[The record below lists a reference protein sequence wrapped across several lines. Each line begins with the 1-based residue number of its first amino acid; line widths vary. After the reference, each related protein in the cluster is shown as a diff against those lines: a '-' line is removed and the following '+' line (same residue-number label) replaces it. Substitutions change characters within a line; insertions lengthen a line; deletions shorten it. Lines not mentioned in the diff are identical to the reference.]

1 MCEPYCESEYCNNNA
16 FICHNKNNMNECEGG
31 QVKRRKKNPACP
43 YDLPDGSKCTKT
55 KQYSPDNPHRYCRE
69 HFIAWSRDNAH
80 AGVVTAEST
89 TNLGFHHVHN
99 DGAPFAGDV
108 LVESTSVVPDPSIND
123 DASNVESLSEPSAV
137 STLVIG
143 TESHDENFGATS
155 AGDLTAVSTS
165 IGETNT
171 TTTDDAPTIND
182 EVEQNESMHTTSIG
196 ETNTTTTDDAPNIN
210 DEVEQ
215 NESMH
220 TQTFR
225 VADIPAAIGTSHTV
239 ATISAPATAINQEL
253 ILSSIERFVQNGFG
267 RIEATLTEMR
277 RSVENLQS
285 KFNELQ
291 QIRDRQRVN
300 ETQAHSPPT
309 ISTASDDQDRNIR
322 APTISRGVNINAGL
336 INNGATCYLNA
347 YLQIIASL
355 PFVPECLSQPPPV
368 SAEIYPLYFSFAT
381 VISSMVRQD
390 ETRTIV
396 DPTNFI
402 VEFLR
407 ACQNFNYGFQSFD
420 QRKLNDCKCIIQH
433 DGRLLTLEHYFNN
446 C

>member
-171 TTTDDAPTIND
+171 TTTDDAP
-182 EVEQNESMHTTSIG
+182 
-196 ETNTTTTDDAPNIN
+196 NIN

-309 ISTASDDQDRNIR
+309 ISTASDDQDRIIR

>member
-1 MCEPYCESEYCNNNA
+1 
-16 FICHNKNNMNECEGG
+16 MNECEGG

-182 EVEQNESMHTTSIG
+182 EVEQNESMHT
-196 ETNTTTTDDAPNIN
+196 
-210 DEVEQ
+210 
-215 NESMH
+215 
-220 TQTFR
+220 QTFR

-267 RIEATLTEMR
+267 QIEATLTETR

>member
-1 MCEPYCESEYCNNNA
+1 
-16 FICHNKNNMNECEGG
+16 MNECEGG

-182 EVEQNESMHTTSIG
+182 EVEQNESMHT
-196 ETNTTTTDDAPNIN
+196 
-210 DEVEQ
+210 
-215 NESMH
+215 
-220 TQTFR
+220 QTFR

-336 INNGATCYLNA
+336 INNGTTCYLNA

>member
-1 MCEPYCESEYCNNNA
+1 
-16 FICHNKNNMNECEGG
+16 MNECEGG

-171 TTTDDAPTIND
+171 TTTDDAP
-182 EVEQNESMHTTSIG
+182 
-196 ETNTTTTDDAPNIN
+196 NIN

-336 INNGATCYLNA
+336 INNGTTCYLNA

-355 PFVPECLSQPPPV
+355 PFLPECLSQQPTV
-368 SAEIYPLYFSFAT
+368 SPERYPLYFSFAS

-402 VEFLR
+402 REFLR

>member
-220 TQTFR
+220 TQMF
-225 VADIPAAIGTSHTV
+225 
-239 ATISAPATAINQEL
+239 
-253 ILSSIERFVQNGFG
+253 
-267 RIEATLTEMR
+267 
-277 RSVENLQS
+277 
-285 KFNELQ
+285 
-291 QIRDRQRVN
+291 
-300 ETQAHSPPT
+300 
-309 ISTASDDQDRNIR
+309 
-322 APTISRGVNINAGL
+322 
-336 INNGATCYLNA
+336 
-347 YLQIIASL
+347 
-355 PFVPECLSQPPPV
+355 
-368 SAEIYPLYFSFAT
+368 
-381 VISSMVRQD
+381 
-390 ETRTIV
+390 
-396 DPTNFI
+396 
-402 VEFLR
+402 
-407 ACQNFNYGFQSFD
+407 
-420 QRKLNDCKCIIQH
+420 
-433 DGRLLTLEHYFNN
+433 
-446 C
+446 